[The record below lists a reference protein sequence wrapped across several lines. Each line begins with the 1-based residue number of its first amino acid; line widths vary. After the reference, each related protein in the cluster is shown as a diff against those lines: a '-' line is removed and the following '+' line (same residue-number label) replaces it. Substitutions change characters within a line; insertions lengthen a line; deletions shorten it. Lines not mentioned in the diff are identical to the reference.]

1 MLLAPTPQGL
11 YCAAGDF
18 HVDPWRPVPRAV
30 ITHAHGDHFA
40 HGCGAYLAS
49 AAGAPLL
56 RHRLGGDATVE
67 ALPYDEPRDL
77 RGVRLSLHPAGHILG
92 SAQVRLEHRGEV
104 WVASGDYKTV
114 PDRTVAPFEPVRCDT
129 FITESTF
136 GLPVYR
142 WPEPAVEEA
151 ALADWWRANA
161 EAGVTS
167 VVFAYAL
174 GKAQRVLA
182 ALDDAVGPLLVH
194 GAVGPLNDLY
204 RAQGVALPPTPH
216 ATREAVRAARGRALV
231 VAPPAA
237 AGSPWLR
244 GLGDTATAVASG
256 WMRIRGTR
264 RRRGVERGFVLSDH
278 ADWDGLHLAIRA
290 TGAGHI
296 LVTHGYTAAM
306 VRWLSEQG
314 LDAHALETR
323 FRGDD
328 GDDAAPEGT

>member
-1 MLLAPTPQGL
+1 MLLVPTPQGL

-40 HGCGAYLAS
+40 HGCGAYLTSAS
-49 AAGAPLL
+49 GAPLL
-56 RHRLGGDATVE
+56 RHRLGGEPPIE
-67 ALPYDEPRDL
+67 AVPYGEARTMG
-77 RGVRLSLHPAGHILG
+77 GVRLSLHPAGHILG
-92 SAQVRLEHRGEV
+92 SAQVRLEVGGEV

-114 PDRTVAPFEPVRCDT
+114 PDRTATPFEPVRCDT

-142 WPEPAVEEA
+142 WPAPGLEEA

-161 EAGVTS
+161 DAGVTS

-174 GKAQRVLA
+174 GKAQRLVA
-182 ALDDAVGPLLVH
+182 ALDAAIGPILVH

-204 RAQGVALPPTPH
+204 RAGGIPLPPTPH
-216 ATREAVRAARGRALV
+216 ASREAVRAARGRALV
-231 VAPPAA
+231 VAPPSA

-244 GLGDTATAVASG
+244 GLGETATAVASG

-278 ADWDGLHLAIRA
+278 ADWDGLQSAIRA
-290 TGAGHI
+290 TGATRV

-314 LDAHALETR
+314 LEARALETR

-328 GDDAAPEGT
+328 GDDAAPEGV